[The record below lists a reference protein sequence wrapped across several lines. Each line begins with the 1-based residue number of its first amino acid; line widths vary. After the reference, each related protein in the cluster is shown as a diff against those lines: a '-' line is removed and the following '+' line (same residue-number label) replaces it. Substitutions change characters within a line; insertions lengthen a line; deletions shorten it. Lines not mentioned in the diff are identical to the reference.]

1 MVISECPSDLLERPS
16 AEKLN
21 YWLSCFVVGRR
32 VDGQPYPSSTL
43 YQLLA
48 GLLRFSRSKSEDC
61 PSDSVDVFQSREIL
75 TEKSDYAW
83 NSWIHV
89 CWFKQLSINISPQTM
104 VINIQQPA
112 NTAKWILVYYIYLL
126 LLYSLFLTTDV
137 NMPCQCL

>member
-1 MVISECPSDLLERPS
+1 MFQEWQKQRDGDPCHSDLLERPS
-16 AEKLN
+16 VEKLN
-21 YWLSCFVVGRR
+21 YWLSCFVVECRR

-75 TEKSDYAW
+75 KEKSDYGSMFGGL
-83 NSWIHV
+83 NS
-89 CWFKQLSINISPQTM
+89 CPINISPQTM

-112 NTAKWILVYYIYLL
+112 NTA
-126 LLYSLFLTTDV
+126 V
-137 NMPCQCL
+137 NMATK